1 MRSIT
6 ELNSC
11 TVYNHSYVLTPCL
24 SCSSLHTKNLDKAA
38 GEIKMKEF
46 FMLFDSIHGN
56 SHLPGDIR
64 KRLTALYP
72 QIKVGLHIVSNKFL
86 LCNQKTL
93 KKILPLKACWLQC
106 VFTVGFSSHLP
117 KS

>member
-1 MRSIT
+1 
-6 ELNSC
+6 
-11 TVYNHSYVLTPCL
+11 
-24 SCSSLHTKNLDKAA
+24 
-38 GEIKMKEF
+38 
-46 FMLFDSIHGN
+46 MLFDSIHGN